1 MAVPVIANAFV
12 GGELAPS
19 LYGRTDLE
27 RYKVSAST
35 FRNGFVNY
43 RGGFYSRAGTAFCGF
58 SKQTGRAYPPRL
70 IPFQFS
76 INQGLALEFGNFYMR
91 VVSDGAFVLEP
102 ALSITGITQANP
114 GVVSTA
120 SFTA

>member
-1 MAVPVIANAFV
+1 MSVPVIANAFV

-58 SKQTGRAYPPRL
+58 SKQTGRAYPPRM
-70 IPFQFS
+70 ISFEFS
-76 INQGLALEFGNFYMR
+76 INQGLALEFGNEYMR
-91 VVSDGAFVLEP
+91 VFFNGGAVTD
-102 ALSITGITQANP
+102 ASIAITGITQASP
-114 GVVSTA
+114 AVVTA
-120 SFTA
+120 AA